1 MQEVLYKELME
12 VVGEK
17 GLLPDAPMSE
27 HTSFRAGGKADLL
40 VIPASREQ
48 LTGVLEILFDA
59 EIEAYIM
66 GNGSNIL
73 VRDGGY
79 RGVIVKV
86 GSGLSKIEVSGNR
99 IYAESGALLKHIAAA
114 ALENGLTG
122 FEFAAGIPGSLGGA
136 LYMNAGAY
144 EGEMKD
150 VVDAVEV
157 IDLDSREEFELR
169 NKDMRFAYRRSRL
182 MDQPLVALAAVL
194 RLTAGDP
201 VFIQE
206 KMEDFANRRRSKQ
219 PINYPSGGS
228 FFKRPTGHF
237 AGKLIQD
244 AGLMGRRVGGAS
256 VSTLHAGF
264 IINDQGATASDILK
278 LMEEVQE
285 AVYKNSGIRLEPE
298 IRIIGEE

>member
-1 MQEVLYKELME
+1 LQEVLYKELME

-86 GSGLSKIEVSGNR
+86 GPGLSKIEVSGNR

-194 RLTAGDP
+194 RLTAG
-201 VFIQE
+201 F
-206 KMEDFANRRRSKQ
+206 
-219 PINYPSGGS
+219 
-228 FFKRPTGHF
+228 
-237 AGKLIQD
+237 
-244 AGLMGRRVGGAS
+244 
-256 VSTLHAGF
+256 
-264 IINDQGATASDILK
+264 
-278 LMEEVQE
+278 
-285 AVYKNSGIRLEPE
+285 
-298 IRIIGEE
+298 

>member
-1 MQEVLYKELME
+1 ME

-86 GSGLSKIEVSGNR
+86 GPGLSKIEVSGNR